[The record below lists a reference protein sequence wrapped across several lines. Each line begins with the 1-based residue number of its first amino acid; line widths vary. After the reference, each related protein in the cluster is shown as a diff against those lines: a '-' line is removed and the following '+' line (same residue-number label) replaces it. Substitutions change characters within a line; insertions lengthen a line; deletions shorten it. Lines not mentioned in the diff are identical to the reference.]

1 MTAAGNCIDPA
12 GTKRPRLQHR
22 CSGESKVRCS
32 WCCSSGPGWAG
43 WCPCYD
49 QQLIVLTL
57 VCTPC
62 LSSVQSYTR
71 SSFLSTAAAELLAIT
86 RMLGLWLAVVVMPQS
101 LYSACL
107 CLVSSGQS
115 TGTLQPQT
123 GWKVQSEEGCC
134 SAAAGRCSDA
144 ALQCRDAAMLRS
156 EI

>member
-32 WCCSSGPGWAG
+32 WCCSSGLGWAG

-107 CLVSSGQS
+107 CWVSSGQS
-115 TGTLQPQT
+115 TGTLQLQT
-123 GWKVQSEEGCC
+123 GWKVQSEEGCMLQCCSGPMLGCC
-134 SAAAGRCSDA
+134 SAVSRCCNAS
-144 ALQCRDAAMLRS
+144 L
-156 EI
+156 